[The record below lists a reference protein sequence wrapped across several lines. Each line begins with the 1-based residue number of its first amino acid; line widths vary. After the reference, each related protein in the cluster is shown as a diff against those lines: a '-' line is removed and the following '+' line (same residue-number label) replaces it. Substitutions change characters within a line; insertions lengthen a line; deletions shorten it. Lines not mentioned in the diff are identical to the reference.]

1 MKSSFL
7 SNMSHEIRTP
17 LNAILG
23 FIGILIE
30 EETDEEKLDKLSI
43 IKDSGKSLMNIINEI
58 LDFSKIEAGKMDLI
72 LKRFSIKRLLNNLYK
87 TFHRETSEKNID
99 FIVKIEENLPEY
111 IFEDEFRINQIITN
125 LLSNAIKFTKDGYIK
140 LIAKR
145 NGNQLILIVKDTGIG
160 IKSEFLTDLFTPFKQ
175 INSGLKL
182 NISGTGLGLAIT
194 KSLVEL
200 LNGIITV
207 SSEENIG
214 TEFIV
219 SIPLKKMYNDIDIK
233 DADEMVKKWIK
244 NMNFD
249 SCCGEEIPEKINEDD
264 DYTELIIDAICF
276 IEKKIIII
284 KDMITNKRWSE
295 LKVLTHEITG
305 FTGNLK
311 MDELYNCIKKIDQL
325 LTDKILDENKIFLL
339 FMDFEA
345 IYNQIPSKYKDCN
358 KNIILKSKNDVNI
371 LLAEDN
377 YVNQVLFKKILKK
390 LNLDCDIAN
399 NGEEAIKILQKKK
412 YDILFLDLQMPVLDG
427 KEVLRNIMQ
436 NNKTFGKIYII
447 VLTAEAIEE
456 TREICKMLGADDFIT
471 KPIDI
476 ELLKNKI
483 KTLLEI

>member
-1 MKSSFL
+1 MNYD
-7 SNMSHEIRTP
+7 SN
-17 LNAILG
+17 
-23 FIGILIE
+23 
-30 EETDEEKLDKLSI
+30 D
-43 IKDSGKSLMNIINEI
+43 
-58 LDFSKIEAGKMDLI
+58 
-72 LKRFSIKRLLNNLYK
+72 
-87 TFHRETSEKNID
+87 
-99 FIVKIEENLPEY
+99 
-111 IFEDEFRINQIITN
+111 
-125 LLSNAIKFTKDGYIK
+125 
-140 LIAKR
+140 
-145 NGNQLILIVKDTGIG
+145 
-160 IKSEFLTDLFTPFKQ
+160 
-175 INSGLKL
+175 
-182 NISGTGLGLAIT
+182 
-194 KSLVEL
+194 
-200 LNGIITV
+200 
-207 SSEENIG
+207 
-214 TEFIV
+214 TEFT
-219 SIPLKKMYNDIDIK
+219 S
-233 DADEMVKKWIK
+233 
-244 NMNFD
+244 
-249 SCCGEEIPEKINEDD
+249 SKINEDD

>member
-1 MKSSFL
+1 M
-7 SNMSHEIRTP
+7 E
-17 LNAILG
+17 
-23 FIGILIE
+23 LI
-30 EETDEEKLDKLSI
+30 I
-43 IKDSGKSLMNIINEI
+43 
-58 LDFSKIEAGKMDLI
+58 
-72 LKRFSIKRLLNNLYK
+72 KRFSLRNLLNNLYK
-87 TFHRETSEKNID
+87 IYYLDTKEKNID
-99 FIVKIEENLPEY
+99 FIVTIAPSIPEY
-111 IFEDEFRINQIITN
+111 IYEDEFRINQIITN
-125 LLSNAIKFTKDGYIK
+125 LLSNAIKFTKDGRIDVIAKLDENK
-140 LIAKR
+140 LI
-145 NGNQLILIVKDTGIG
+145 IIVRDTGIG
-160 IKSEFLTDLFTPFKQ
+160 INKEFLRDLFTPFKQ
-175 INSGLKL
+175 INN
-182 NISGTGLGLAIT
+182 NIKTNYSGTGLGLAIT

-200 LNGIITV
+200 LSGIITV
-207 SSEENIG
+207 NSEENIG
-214 TEFIV
+214 TEFIIT
-219 SIPLKKMYNDIDIK
+219 IPIKKNYQNKDIN
-233 DADEMVKKWIK
+233 DADQMVKKWIK
-244 NMNFD
+244 NMNYD
-249 SCCGEEIPEKINEDD
+249 SNDTEFTSSKINEDD